1 MGAFVRGTQ
10 TFFNQSTAPT
20 GWTKQTTFDDYTLR
34 VVSGTSGNSNY
45 GSNGVSTAFV
55 DGTWPGTITGVTGSV
70 VSADGDLPSHN
81 HPFGYVT
88 VISLGQ
94 IMVSYTPTG
103 QYVTSSIG
111 TKTAAAAGTG
121 SAHTHIIQLGS
132 GTITGNPTGFAVTYV
147 DFILA
152 AKS

>member
-20 GWTKQTTFDDYTLR
+20 GWTKMTTHDDYTLR
-34 VVSGTSGNSNY
+34 VVSGSSGNTNY
-45 GSNGVSTAFV
+45 GLNGVSSVFV

-70 VSADGDLPSHN
+70 VSADGDLPSHS
-81 HPFGYVT
+81 HPFPYVT
-88 VISLGQ
+88 SISSGS
-94 IMVSYTPTG
+94 IMVSYTSG
-103 QYVTSSIG
+103 YSYIVSSIG
-111 TKTAAAAGTG
+111 TKTAAASGSG
-121 SAHTHIIQLGS
+121 SAHTHTIQLGS

-152 AKS
+152 SKN